1 MRMTPEQ
8 LRIRSIRSL
17 TNQCC
22 NAGVRLSNL
31 LQDLS
36 TAASE
41 MYGRPL
47 HADMCNGFEIEF
59 RNCDEDGYG
68 IDDMHAISLE
78 DVISEYNRRN
88 GRENH

>member
-1 MRMTPEQ
+1 MQNNVTK
-8 LRIRSIRSL
+8 IKSL
-17 TNQCC
+17 TSRCC

-31 LQDLS
+31 LQDPS
-36 TAASE
+36 TLASE
-41 MYGRPL
+41 MYGSPL
-47 HADMCNGFEIEF
+47 HADICNGFEIEF

-88 GRENH
+88 ESD